1 MNFKSAV
8 LLILAAVAL
17 FVAVFGLQARKLY
30 KKAEAS
36 HHAMARSAAL
46 VERAGRAEAEAH
58 AHEATLRGCLLG
70 RQEDCGDGL
79 ETSASRL
86 RHAVKGLPE
95 FSDGSTAQTTEI
107 RGIQAEAERKI
118 RLCYQVWQTGD
129 SSLMAEAAASDVRLH
144 NELVR
149 MQAGGGKAYAGYQ
162 KAYEKD
168 QRSCFIFSLAAF
180 LVLAAGTGITLYRI
194 YQNARERSEV
204 EGVAR
209 TTEAH
214 YRMLVEGSDLVLI
227 VTNPHGIITFASD
240 NVESLTG
247 YPCDALVGQRLDEF
261 LGVGEVEE
269 QPSTTRE
276 REHTFVNADG
286 EERWAAYRIKA
297 ERDKDG
303 NVIEYRIVAWDID
316 REKRLR
322 LTMQSLEDSR
332 RQQQQLFQDVIDNV
346 PNMVYLK
353 DLKGNYIVV
362 NRHMRELFGTQDVI
376 GRRLMDLLGTQED
389 EDRMRRADQ
398 QVLKDHQPV
407 AFEEHYVVDGEER
420 YFWEVKFPV
429 FDEHGDVS
437 FIGGIATDITTR
449 KYEEMALR
457 EAKAEAEQARRAQEA
472 FMASMSHEIRTPMNG
487 IVGMANLLTGTKLN
501 AEQREFT
508 DTIIE
513 SARNLLSIINDLLD
527 FSKIESGRFEF
538 ERTPFRLRHALKK
551 ALHPLRFKAEEK
563 GLKLELDVQDTAP
576 EVLVGDPLRLQQII
590 INLVGNA
597 LKFTAEGSVTV
608 TASAIAA
615 GTGAVMLRIDVADT
629 GIGIPKDKVGYVF
642 ESFTQQHAA
651 ISRSYGGTGLGL
663 AIVRQLAELQ
673 GGSVEVQSESGKG
686 STFTV
691 SIPFE
696 VSAELPTTARLEPEE
711 RAEDIPGGMLIGLS
725 VLVAEDNPINQK
737 VVRNTLSK
745 QGADVT
751 VVNNGFLAVQQ
762 LAAGTEQ
769 YDIVLMD
776 LQMPEMDGYEATR
789 RIRKDIK
796 SDIPIIAMTADALK
810 GEDERTHAAGMSG
823 FVSKPFEPADLYQK
837 ILALTTGRVS
847 SPSLLIPAANGGL
860 KKDDTLA
867 TPAPQPPTPAERV
880 VDLSYLTDLSG
891 DDPSYLREVVS
902 IFMRSVPQNLEQLGK
917 LVQEGSDRGAIKKM
931 AHGLKSSFGVVRVKG
946 FLERLTELEVLASGP
961 NGQEDMNRVMASLDA
976 DFQQAR
982 TELEELTSAA

>member
-17 FVAVFGLQARKLY
+17 FVTGYSLQARKLWQ
-30 KKAEAS
+30 KVDVAQAEMRRNAS
-36 HHAMARSAAL
+36 LVRAANSL
-46 VERAGRAEAEAH
+46 EAAAH
-58 AHEATLRGCLLG
+58 GHEATLRGCLLG
-70 RQEDCGDGL
+70 RPADCEPGL
-79 ETSASRL
+79 TR
-86 RHAVKGLPE
+86 
-95 FSDGSTAQTTEI
+95 TAQTLRAAAAELATFADGSSAQKAEVTGILTEV
-107 RGIQAEAERKI
+107 ERKI
-118 RLCYQVWQTGD
+118 RLVLQVWRTGSQT
-129 SSLMAEAAASDVRLH
+129 SFHEAAACDMRLH
-144 NELVR
+144 AAVTRLEAN
-149 MQAGGGKAYAGYQ
+149 GGEAYLGAQKAYAR
-162 KAYEKD
+162 ET
-168 QRSCFIFSLAAF
+168 RSCYIFSLAAF

-204 EGVAR
+204 EGIAR

-240 NVESLTG
+240 NVTSLTG

-261 LGVGEVEE
+261 LGVGEMDDS
-269 QPSTTRE
+269 QPTGRE
-276 REHTFVNADG
+276 REHTFVNAAG

-303 NVIEYRIVAWDID
+303 SVTEYRIVAWDID
-316 REKRLR
+316 REKRMRMTL
-322 LTMQSLEDSR
+322 QGLEDSR

-376 GRRLMDLLGTQED
+376 GRRLMDLLGSQED

-398 QVLKDHQPV
+398 QVLKDQQPV
-407 AFEEHYVVDGEER
+407 AFEEFYVVEGEER

-429 FDEHGDVS
+429 FDEHGDVA

-449 KYEEMALR
+449 KREEIALR
-457 EAKAEAEQARRAQEA
+457 EAKGEAEHAKQAQEA
-472 FMASMSHEIRTPMNG
+472 FMAAMSHEIRTPMNG
-487 IVGMANLLTGTKLN
+487 IVGMANLMAGTKLN

-508 DTIIE
+508 DTILE

-551 ALHPLRFKAEEK
+551 AVHPLRFKAEEK
-563 GLKLELDVQDTAP
+563 GLKLELDVDDNTP
-576 EVLVGDPLRLQQII
+576 EVLVGDPLRLQQIV

-597 LKFTAEGSVTV
+597 IKFTGEGSVTV
-608 TASAIAA
+608 AASAIAA
-615 GTGAVMLRIDVADT
+615 GSGAVMLQIDVKDT
-629 GIGIPKDKVGYVF
+629 GIGIPQDKLGYVF
-642 ESFTQQHAA
+642 ESFTQQHSA

-673 GGSVEVQSESGKG
+673 GGNVEVHSESGMG

-696 VSAELPTTARLEPEE
+696 VSNE
-711 RAEDIPGGMLIGLS
+711 IPAVAPRRVPGPGTVNGMLVGLS
-725 VLVAEDNPINQK
+725 ILVAEDNPINQK
-737 VVRNTLSK
+737 VVRNTLAK

-751 VVNNGFLAVQQ
+751 IVENGQLAVD
-762 LAAGTEQ
+762 LLIAGAAR
-769 YDIVLMD
+769 YDAVLMD

-789 RIRKDIK
+789 RIRQELH

-810 GEDERTHAAGMSG
+810 GEDERTKVAGMTG
-823 FVSKPFEPADLYQK
+823 FVSKPFEPDDLYQK
-837 ILALTTGRVS
+837 ILALTSGRVS
-847 SPSLLIPAANGGL
+847 SPGLLPVAGAVPSVSAIAQGIPLVARHDPL
-860 KKDDTLA
+860 
-867 TPAPQPPTPAERV
+867 

-891 DDPSYLREVVS
+891 DDPAYLRDVVG
-902 IFMRSVPQNLEQLGK
+902 IFLGSVPQSLEHLDK
-917 LVQEGSDRGAIKKM
+917 LVHEGTNKDAIRKT
-931 AHGLKSSFGVVRVKG
+931 AHGLKSSFGVIRVEG
-946 FLERLTELEVLASGP
+946 FLEALAELEHLTDGPDGQAGMARVMDKLTHDFQLAKEEL
-961 NGQEDMNRVMASLDA
+961 QAVMASV
-976 DFQQAR
+976 
-982 TELEELTSAA
+982 